1 MLAKNSPGTAG
12 LLTLRKREIEGLR
25 AGTLMSSSELAGCRV
40 VVQSGSGRMKFRYG
54 KTARVGSEFKT
65 RETVSESESDA
76 DIEHNAMLPED
87 GGRAKAKKRGR
98 KTYRTE

>member
-1 MLAKNSPGTAG
+1 
-12 LLTLRKREIEGLR
+12 
-25 AGTLMSSSELAGCRV
+25 
-40 VVQSGSGRMKFRYG
+40 MKFRYG

-65 RETVSESESDA
+65 RETVRESESDA